1 MMTLR
6 FDASIRLVRPGATKS
21 RIGRSSAA
29 RNHALTARA
38 ALHSRLRKI
47 FQPALPDAGHP
58 PSKWLHDHQ
67 NDDQNHEDRGRLV
80 HDPVETNGP
89 LIRVFGEGAHEA
101 GEKPVQT
108 GEAKNQDELHLEPAC
123 LPISRE
129 IGERDPGYED

>member
-29 RNHALTARA
+29 RSHALTARA
-38 ALHSRLRKI
+38 ALHSRVRGI
-47 FQPALPDAGHP
+47 FQRSFARRLTAALSK

-89 LIRVFGEGAHEA
+89 LIRVFGEGAHAA
-101 GEKPVQT
+101 GEKTVQT
-108 GEAKNQDELHLEPAC
+108 GEAKNQD
-123 LPISRE
+123 
-129 IGERDPGYED
+129 